1 MGLAY
6 AIVDVED
13 ATFGGDENQLRNT
26 TCYSIASADD
36 MRRILC
42 ALLVFVTF
50 LAVSSGAAQPPDLK
64 NEQLLALIKEVQAQQ
79 AQIAD
84 NQAKLEAKL
93 ADLAEA
99 IRVARIYSKREK

>member
-1 MGLAY
+1 
-6 AIVDVED
+6 
-13 ATFGGDENQLRNT
+13 
-26 TCYSIASADD
+26 

-42 ALLVFVTF
+42 ALLVSVTF
-50 LAVSSGAAQPPDLK
+50 LAVSSGVAQTPDLK

-93 ADLAEA
+93 ADVAEA